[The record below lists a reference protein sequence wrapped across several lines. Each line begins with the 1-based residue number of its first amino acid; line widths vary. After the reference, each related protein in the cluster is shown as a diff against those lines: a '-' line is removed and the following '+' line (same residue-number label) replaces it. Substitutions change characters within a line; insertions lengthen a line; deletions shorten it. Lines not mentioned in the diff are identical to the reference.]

1 MPQVGNLKN
10 MYHFGM
16 GSERMS
22 PMSRNDGEVYTE
34 RLQSD
39 PNVSGF
45 KIHYLV
51 VIYFCCVQV
60 GLAIQQCLQKRSKTS
75 VTPTDPIF
83 DIQWYIVSPD
93 FLRLVS
99 CNYSQLSL
107 SHTYHLLY

>member
-45 KIHYLV
+45 RKYNIFV

-60 GLAIQQCLQKRSKTS
+60 GLAIQQCLKRRSKTS

-83 DIQWYIVSPD
+83 DIQWYIVSP
-93 FLRLVS
+93 
-99 CNYSQLSL
+99 
-107 SHTYHLLY
+107 